1 MSRAYQD
8 SPPALVLGGPWIT
21 TLSVIRNLGRKG
33 IRQFAVGTGESFVAS
48 SRWHRRLPAS
58 LESQVTP
65 DALPELLAA
74 LSRERMVLFPCS
86 DDWTLAASDLEPAL
100 AAQFP
105 AIVASRDTV
114 ETLIDKG
121 RFAEILQYLALPHP
135 RTTCIGPSDNLD
147 GLPDEVFQQAFI
159 KPRNSMA
166 FAGRYG
172 VKALGFTT
180 RSEVQ
185 KRLTEIWQ
193 AGHEVVLQEYI
204 PGPPTRHYMLEGF
217 VDRSGRVLAWC
228 ARRRLRMYPEDYGD
242 SSWMVTVPLRD
253 VAAAAETLTRL
264 FSALRYRGVFEA
276 EFKYDE
282 RDGAFKLLEVNS
294 RPWSFVGFAARCGV
308 DVCELA
314 YCEAVGLPLTPV
326 TTYDIG
332 RYCVQYAV
340 DGRVC
345 WRLFRAGRLRL
356 WDWVKS
362 WLSAS
367 PVVFCLDDPA
377 PALVRIRRALRRRLG
392 RVRWTADALTSG
404 AGLRRL

>member
-1 MSRAYQD
+1 
-8 SPPALVLGGPWIT
+8 
-21 TLSVIRNLGRKG
+21 VIRNLGRKG
-33 IRQFAVGTGESFVAS
+33 IRQFAVGTGKSFVAS

-65 DALPELLAA
+65 DALSELLAS
-74 LSRERMVLFPCS
+74 LSRERIVLFPCS
-86 DDWTLAASDLEPAL
+86 DDWTLAASQLEPAL

-121 RFAEILQYLALPHP
+121 RFAKTLQYLALPHP
-135 RTTCIGPSDNLD
+135 RTTCIAPCDDLD
-147 GLPDEVFQQAFI
+147 GLPDEVFRQAFI
-159 KPRNSMA
+159 KPRHSVA
-166 FAGRYG
+166 FVRRYG
-172 VKALGFTT
+172 VKALSFTT
-180 RSEVQ
+180 RSEAQ
-185 KRLTEIWQ
+185 RKLTEIWQ

-217 VDRSGRVLAWC
+217 VDRGGRILAWC
-228 ARRRLRMYPEDYGD
+228 ARQRLRMYPEDYGD

-253 VAAAAETLTRL
+253 VAAAAETLSRL
-264 FSALRYRGVFEA
+264 FSALGYRGVFEA

-282 RDGAFKLLEVNS
+282 RDGSFKLLEVNS

-314 YCEAVGLPLTPV
+314 YREAVGLSLAPV
-326 TTYDIG
+326 TRYDVG
-332 RYCVQYAV
+332 RHCVQYAD

-356 WDWVKS
+356 WDWVTS

-367 PVVFCLDDPA
+367 PVVFCLDDPV
-377 PALVRIRRALRRRLG
+377 PALIRIRTALRRGLGGCSARLM
-392 RVRWTADALTSG
+392 RSKVS
-404 AGLRRL
+404 AGLRSAWRAPRP